1 MSSSSSSSSAAR
13 GADAAAA
20 ADGGA
25 DGAPVVKNHNKYR
38 RDKPWDHDGIDHWA
52 IPEWDPAMMKHSLVE
67 ESSFATLFP
76 QYREKYLREIWPAVT
91 KALEAQGIAC
101 ELNLVEGSMTVKTTR
116 KTRDPFII
124 LKARDLIRL
133 LSRSVPLAQA
143 LRILDDDMQCDIVKI
158 GGMVRNKERFVKRRQ
173 RLVGPEGATLKA
185 LELLT
190 ETYILVQGNTVALMG
205 PWKGLK
211 VVRRVIEDCMDNI
224 HPVYHVKALMIR
236 RELEKDPKLK
246 EASWDRFLPKFKT
259 KNARRKRPSAPD
271 AAKAEAKAAAGY
283 TPFPPANH
291 IVPSKLDKAI
301 ESGEY
306 FLSERQ
312 RKQRKEAERR
322 AKGATARAEKKREH
336 AKVFE
341 DPDAAGADADDG
353 GEAAR
358 ERSHAD
364 SKSEAAAGAEEELSR
379 LTRKLKGAKG
389 AAAAPAP
396 SKGGAEAYLLGGAPA
411 RAPKRG
417 REDDAGSADAKKA
430 RKEKK
435 AKKEKKS
442 KKDA

>member
-301 ESGEY
+301 ESAD
-306 FLSERQ
+306 
-312 RKQRKEAERR
+312 RKS
-322 AKGATARAEKKREH
+322 
-336 AKVFE
+336 VV
-341 DPDAAGADADDG
+341 
-353 GEAAR
+353 
-358 ERSHAD
+358 
-364 SKSEAAAGAEEELSR
+364 
-379 LTRKLKGAKG
+379 
-389 AAAAPAP
+389 
-396 SKGGAEAYLLGGAPA
+396 
-411 RAPKRG
+411 
-417 REDDAGSADAKKA
+417 
-430 RKEKK
+430 
-435 AKKEKKS
+435 
-442 KKDA
+442 

>member
-91 KALEAQGIAC
+91 KALEVSRASPKSVSPLPKLQPRAAGLTSAPSCGTAAGLAGVGVVLAQGIAC

-336 AKVFE
+336 AK
-341 DPDAAGADADDG
+341 
-353 GEAAR
+353 
-358 ERSHAD
+358 
-364 SKSEAAAGAEEELSR
+364 
-379 LTRKLKGAKG
+379 
-389 AAAAPAP
+389 
-396 SKGGAEAYLLGGAPA
+396 
-411 RAPKRG
+411 
-417 REDDAGSADAKKA
+417 
-430 RKEKK
+430 
-435 AKKEKKS
+435 
-442 KKDA
+442 